1 MIGKPGKY
9 LSWSSFF
16 FFFSF
21 FGVGFWRRGRH
32 LTEVA
37 SHSKSIN
44 IFFIF
49 FFFFFFFFMGSLLV
63 GCCWVVICY
72 CWIFYHCIE
81 ISEIPSNSIIIYT
94 IQSCSLE
101 ISISALRILF
111 IDDLQF
117 ICDEFEVCEAET
129 VSLRLRSE
137 SLRLRLF
144 VAASYDSNPS
154 HIDLSVGANTNLCR
168 KRKADITDMRQYIVR
183 ICGEGHVACNLLRL
197 QWLSKNFDKSRRILT

>member
-1 MIGKPGKY
+1 MARLVIIYSFNNIVKYFQKIHHKTESEFCLNPGIPIRP
-9 LSWSSFF
+9 SWSA
-16 FFFSF
+16 
-21 FGVGFWRRGRH
+21 GG
-32 LTEVA
+32 
-37 SHSKSIN
+37 
-44 IFFIF
+44 
-49 FFFFFFFFMGSLLV
+49 MLL
-63 GCCWVVICY
+63 GVVICY

-129 VSLRLRSE
+129 V